1 MRLVAG
7 PGRGVETGQPV
18 LAKSLANGFKK
29 LGNDHVKIQ
38 PWRIQRHLLP
48 GQLAGLDAMKEHA
61 TSSCK
66 ICSALYLRA

>member
-7 PGRGVETGQPV
+7 PGRGVKTGQPV

-38 PWRIQRHLLP
+38 PWEIQRHLLP
-48 GQLAGLDAMKEHA
+48 DQLAG
-61 TSSCK
+61 SSDIK
-66 ICSALYLRA
+66 GYTTYLAIIVLHYI